1 MTSAL
6 EKEYK
11 EKVFAFIKTHN
22 EEFLIKSLE
31 KKLEEKTDWL
41 ESVLKYYRKLQH

>member
-11 EKVFAFIKTHN
+11 EKTHN
-22 EEFLIKSLE
+22 EDFLIKSLE